1 MRGLVRVLKW
11 HLGLLF
17 EEESVCVLKGHLGL
31 LFWEELVHV
40 SEWIEAAILG
50 THICD
55 YLLRFTDYLLR
66 FTGYS
71 PCDGEEEYEL
81 ALLNLEK

>member
-1 MRGLVRVLKW
+1 MKW

-50 THICD
+50 THI
-55 YLLRFTDYLLR
+55 RDYLLR

-71 PCDGEEEYEL
+71 PRDGEEEYEL
-81 ALLNLEK
+81 TLLNLEK